1 MRLLPLAA
9 LLASACAPP
18 AQGTGPTGPGGAGGG
33 GGGAIQPD
41 ACGQI
46 DGTKVGRKV
55 YAFLVASAEL
65 DRATVELEGT
75 VHEACAKMAGELGI
89 PAEGTT
95 EALCGKVSKGLKDNL
110 QVSVSQKTRLVT
122 RTTPPVCTTEV
133 DFAAKVAAECEATV
147 EADLKV
153 SCSGH
158 CGGTCQG
165 TCDGRCSAK
174 GPNGECNGT
183 CEGTCKGSCSA
194 DCQGSANVN
203 ASAECRASAEVRAD
217 LRTTCSEPKVEVVR
231 ENVTVVDASKL
242 DKAVKAIQVGLPI
255 LLTTGAKAKIVGQSV
270 VHWAKTAVDLVR
282 AGKKVLKEI
291 GDRGACVA
299 IQLAGALAASVQI
312 EARIDVSIS
321 VSADM
326 SASAGAQ

>member
-1 MRLLPLAA
+1 MRMLPLA
-9 LLASACAPP
+9 LLIASLVASACVPP
-18 AQGTGPTGPGGAGGG
+18 AGGTGPNQPGGG
-33 GGGAIQPD
+33 GSAVQPD
-41 ACGQI
+41 ACGSI

-65 DRATVELEGT
+65 DKATIELEGT

-89 PAEGTT
+89 PAEGKTK
-95 EALCGKVSKGLKDNL
+95 ELCAKVSDGLKANL

-133 DFAAKVAAECEATV
+133 DFAAKVAAECEATAQ
-147 EADLKV
+147 ADLKV
-153 SCSGH
+153 SCSGQ

-165 TCDGRCSAK
+165 ACDGRCSAK
-174 GPNGECNGT
+174 GPDGKCAGT
-183 CEGTCKGSCSA
+183 CEGTCQGSCSG
-194 DCQGSANVN
+194 DCRGSANVD

-217 LRTTCSEPKVEVVR
+217 VRTTCTEPKVEVVR

-242 DKAVKAIQVGLPI
+242 DKAIAAIQVGLPI
-255 LLTTGAKAKIVGQSV
+255 LLTAGAKAKIVGKAV
-270 VHWAKTAVDLVR
+270 VHWAKTASDLVR

-291 GDRGACVA
+291 GERGACVA
-299 IQLAGALAASVQI
+299 IQLAGAVAASVQI
-312 EARIDVSIS
+312 EARIDVSVN
-321 VSADM
+321 VSAEM